1 MRLNTEEVYALKN
14 VRVWYR
20 KDGACRFISH
30 LDINR
35 TITRALQ
42 MSEIPLWHTEGFNS
56 RLYVSFALPLSL
68 GFRGTYESVDIRL
81 LEDDYPYNEIISR
94 FNDYSPEGLTAYEVT
109 EPVMKPAAICY
120 AEFEIIITS
129 EEHTNDEIFDYANT
143 LLNSEKIL
151 VEKTTKKGTV
161 KQVNLKENIVRYT
174 LKCTQN
180 GVELSIVLPAGSVK
194 NVNPSLLTDVIE
206 KNCGFEIF
214 TDITRKELYTENWQL
229 FR

>member
-1 MRLNTEEVYALKN
+1 
-14 VRVWYR
+14 
-20 KDGACRFISH
+20 
-30 LDINR
+30 
-35 TITRALQ
+35 

-81 LEDDYPYNEIISR
+81 LEDNYSYDEIILR
-94 FNDYSPEGLTAYEVT
+94 FNKYTPNGLTAYKVT

-120 AEFEIIITS
+120 AAFEILITS
-129 EEHTNDEIFDYANT
+129 EGHGNDEIFNYANT
-143 LLNSEKIL
+143 LFNSEQIL

-161 KQVNLKENIVRYT
+161 KQVDLKENIVKY
-174 LKCTQN
+174 KFECNQN
-180 GVELSIVLPAGSVK
+180 GVKIDIVLPAGSVK

-214 TDITRKELYTENWQL
+214 TDITRNELYTENFEL
-229 FR
+229 FI

>member
-1 MRLNTEEVYALKN
+1 MKN

-109 EPVMKPAAICY
+109 EPVMKPAAVCY
-120 AEFEIIITS
+120 ADFQIIITAENHS
-129 EEHTNDEIFDYANT
+129 TEEIFGYADA
-143 LLNSEKIL
+143 LLNSERIL
-151 VEKTTKKGTV
+151 VEKTTKKGAV
-161 KQVNLKENIVRYT
+161 KQVDLKENIVKYF
-174 LKCTQN
+174 LECAPN
-180 GVELSIVLPAGSVK
+180 GVELDIVLPAGSVK
-194 NVNPSLLTDVIE
+194 NVNPTLLTDLLE
-206 KNCGFEIF
+206 KNCGFELF
-214 TDITRKELYTENWQL
+214 TDITRNVLYTED
-229 FR
+229 FEAFK